1 MKKIML
7 LCCVTAFLSG
17 CSPVNRFTRLRKL
30 PRVYSENYQIPG
42 IKAPK
47 SGAHKKPWIVYSDRE
62 GNAAYVILT
71 ILMMRLLYRPKAA
84 P

>member
-1 MKKIML
+1 MKKIMI

-47 SGAHKKPWIVYSDRE
+47 SGAHKKPWIVYSR
-62 GNAAYVILT
+62 
-71 ILMMRLLYRPKAA
+71 
-84 P
+84 

>member
-1 MKKIML
+1 MKKIMI

-47 SGAHKKPWIVYSDRE
+47 SGAHKKPWIV
-62 GNAAYVILT
+62 
-71 ILMMRLLYRPKAA
+71 
-84 P
+84 